1 MLSLHIPCGDVV
13 GVLGLHILGPRILG
27 DVVLI
32 AGDVALGDLAADLA
46 EGDEADG
53 PRGEGGAK
61 FTGGLDCGGCHV
73 RIVSSVGVCVK
84 GVGGLPTLGAPRPK
98 PP

>member
-1 MLSLHIPCGDVV
+1 
-13 GVLGLHILGPRILG
+13 
-27 DVVLI
+27 
-32 AGDVALGDLAADLA
+32 
-46 EGDEADG
+46 
-53 PRGEGGAK
+53 
-61 FTGGLDCGGCHV
+61 V